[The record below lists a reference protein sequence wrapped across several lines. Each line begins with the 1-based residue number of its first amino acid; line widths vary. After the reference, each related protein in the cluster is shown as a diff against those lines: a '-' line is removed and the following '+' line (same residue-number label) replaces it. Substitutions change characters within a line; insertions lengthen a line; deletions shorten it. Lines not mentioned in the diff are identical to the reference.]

1 MLRHTGQMKEPT
13 RQTLRRRSDEP
24 KLEIG
29 DTVPIRDGVV
39 GVVVARFAPSGE
51 RRNEVHYVVE
61 LKADGG
67 GGED

>member
-1 MLRHTGQMKEPT
+1 MK
-13 RQTLRRRSDEP
+13 
-24 KLEIG
+24 
-29 DTVPIRDGVV
+29 DGKV

-67 GGED
+67 SGDD